1 MIELFMEKPWVFL
14 GVAFIAIP
22 LIAFCIASIIITIE
36 NHFSEKRIKAISERY
51 RIKREKD
58 EKEHKEFMR
67 QYSFDAVSKK

>member
-1 MIELFMEKPWVFL
+1 MIQFFMENPKLFL

-22 LIAFCIASIIITIE
+22 IFAFCIASIIMTIE

-58 EKEHKEFMR
+58 EKEHREFMQR
-67 QYSFDAVSKK
+67 YAFRSRPD